1 MSTVFREI
9 TEGDVPELFRVRVS
23 TRENALTEEEL
34 QRLGIT
40 PETVCRMLAGSHRGW
55 LCEVDGAVVGF
66 AMGNGRTGEM
76 WVIALLPEAEGRGIG
91 AELMDRVEGWL
102 WSLGWREIWLTTDT
116 DTSLRAYGFYRA
128 RGWED
133 WKVENGDLFMRRSN
147 PISESDGEGV

>member
-1 MSTVFREI
+1 VVFREI
-9 TEGDVPELFRVRVS
+9 AEGDIPELFGVRVS

-40 PETVCRMLAGSHRGW
+40 EQTVRGMLDSSHRGW
-55 LCEVDGAVVGF
+55 LCEEDGQVVGF

-91 AELMDRVEGWL
+91 SELMDRVEGWL
-102 WSLGWREIWLTTDT
+102 WCLGWREIWLTTDT

-133 WKVENGDLFMRRSN
+133 WKVEDGNLFMRRSN
-147 PISESDGEGV
+147 SSSESDGEGV

>member
-9 TEGDVPELFRVRVS
+9 AEGDVPDLFRVRVS
-23 TRENALTEEEL
+23 TRENALSKEDL
-34 QRLGIT
+34 RRLGIT
-40 PETVCRMLAGSHRGW
+40 PETVREMMRTSHRGW
-55 LCEVDGAVVGF
+55 LCEADGAVVGF

-91 AELMDRVEGWL
+91 TELMDRVEGWL

-133 WKVENGDLFMRRSN
+133 WKVENGDLFMRRVN
-147 PISESDGEGV
+147 PSRGDDGESV